1 MECIGSRDFYRP
13 IASIA
18 SIAFNAKGEL
28 LFVASRHKLY
38 VWHYNR
44 RGETSSPTIIL
55 KTRHS
60 LHVVHFHPCGAQVLL
75 TAEVN
80 DLDSSY
86 SSMTRVI
93 SPGYLHYIPPTVF
106 LANIHSSDCLKLAS
120 KLHLAFLSFSF
131 IPLFARYDSRIDLY
145 HANRPTGLSRVQM
158 GSFGSVQFQE
168 DANAAS

>member
-106 LANIHSSDCLKLAS
+106 LANIHSSDRLKLAFE
-120 KLHLAFLSFSF
+120 LHLASLPFSL
-131 IPLFARYDSRIDLY
+131 IPSFARDDSRIDLY